1 MGLLIFLLVIY
12 LEKRHWLTV
21 MHGKDKKPDSHL
33 RQSDGSQA
41 VIGINSLKKTYE
53 RAKCCSA
60 LPVRGEKKYQVEG
73 VSFEVGEN
81 EILAII
87 GQSGAG
93 KTTLFKLLA
102 MQEQRTAGSIKMFG

>member
-1 MGLLIFLLVIY
+1 VD
-12 LEKRHWLTV
+12 E
-21 MHGKDKKPDSHL
+21 
-33 RQSDGSQA
+33 
-41 VIGINSLKKTYE
+41 
-53 RAKCCSA
+53 
-60 LPVRGEKKYQVEG
+60 